1 MVLHDVRHA
10 KSNLLSKALIMN
22 NTNQKLHMLQTQ
34 DDRKII
40 LGGLSLTLV
49 VSASLVALWRGSF
62 VSTLSAE
69 TASLAGD
76 VSSFSGPDANNQMV
90 NHVGVI
96 LVPGQASSIQA
107 AIDQATDGSVIFVAP
122 GEYRESIR
130 IHGKNISL
138 QATCGAASTRI
149 LGNGQGGPIASVE
162 NSKFMIDGFCMQDGR
177 GDNGRGMAIVG
188 SNATIVN
195 CTFTNNMGGVSLT
208 NSLAQFD
215 HCAVTLNQSAVQGGG
230 VWAWQ
235 SDVRMNDC
243 NIDGNATGTFGGG
256 VYAQGGSIQLLNV
269 SFMNNRVKSGAW
281 GGGLYSD
288 RANVNLNACVMQGNF
303 SQDAG
308 AAMYVLDASA
318 KIRASTFKNNSSIGS
333 ATVVGANA
341 QFDIQDSILEADN
354 ESIAAAAR
362 DETIIEMAGA
372 DAMETSAM
380 MMAVK

>member
-1 MVLHDVRHA
+1 
-10 KSNLLSKALIMN
+10 MN

-62 VSTLSAE
+62 VSTLSAD

-76 VSSFSGPDANNQMV
+76 ISSFSAPDANNQMV

-162 NSKFMIDGFCMQDGR
+162 NSKLMIDGFCIQDGR

-362 DETIIEMAGA
+362 DETVIEMAGA